1 MKTSEYEWCWWGDCY
16 CKYACTKKSQG
27 REHCDKDKS
36 DACPAGL
43 HIHDDDFEEDE
54 ESENH
59 NHP

>member
-54 ESENH
+54 ENA
-59 NHP
+59 